1 MGAAMAIITAPFL
14 MHSVRIFLCFEKMMR
29 PVGIA

>member
-1 MGAAMAIITAPFL
+1 MGAAMAIIKAPFL
-14 MHSVRIFLCFEKMMR
+14 MHSVIFLRLQKMTR

>member
-1 MGAAMAIITAPFL
+1 MGAAMAIKAPFL
-14 MHSVRIFLCFEKMMR
+14 MHSVIFLRLQKMTR